1 MGKERVAGPSVY
13 NMADQQ
19 HEDDKLCAA
28 EASRSIGMKLKQ
40 RQFPNWESVVDK
52 IT

>member
-1 MGKERVAGPSVY
+1 MGKERVTGPSVY
-13 NMADQQ
+13 NMANQQ
-19 HEDDKLCAA
+19 HENDKRDAV
-28 EASRSIGMKLKQ
+28 EASGTIGMKLKQ